1 MTMKYSKLIFLAASV
16 LVLGACSSGKDTT
29 GDSSDKQAAS
39 STRTVKKQDAENGK
53 NSSQYTTTS
62 SDSADT
68 KKEQNHEAKTLD
80 QNVSYNGS
88 YYSVKGKYDEILVVN
103 KHYPL
108 SASYN
113 PGENATAKAE
123 LLKLIADMQAQGYAI
138 SDQYSGFRSY
148 DTQTEL
154 YQNYVNQ
161 DGKAAADRYS
171 ARPGY
176 SEHQTGLAFDLIDKN
191 GNLVQEA
198 GASQWLLDNAYKYGF
213 IVRYLE
219 GKEGSTGYMPESWH
233 LRYIGQE
240 AREIAQ
246 SGKSLEEYFG
256 ITGGDY
262 EKQ

>member
-1 MTMKYSKLIFLAASV
+1 MKYKKLLLLSV
-16 LVLGACSSGKDTT
+16 AVFSLSACSTNSKSNN
-29 GDSSDKQAAS
+29 SSIGGNQPNS
-39 STRTVKKQDAENGK
+39 SVSQEKSVSSQVAENKAGEVK
-53 NSSQYTTTS
+53 NI
-62 SDSADT
+62 D
-68 KKEQNHEAKTLD
+68 E
-80 QNVSYNGS
+80 NVSYNGS

-108 SASYN
+108 SPSYN
-113 PGENATAKAE
+113 PGENATAKEE

-198 GASQWLLDNAYKYGF
+198 GASQWLLNNAYKYGF

-240 AREIAQ
+240 AKEIAQ

-256 ITGGDY
+256 ITGGGY
-262 EKQ
+262 EDQ